1 MCFLAS
7 LSFPHPY
14 CYFGLF
20 LTGLLLLALNFIGCL
35 GQFNTFNGGVIMRVF
50 FPLWVFFLLG
60 GGEGGWKNSKLL
72 GIFILS
78 ELLVYVGIRK
88 FGIILVDDLVYFIY
102 S

>member
-35 GQFNTFNGGVIMRVF
+35 GQFNTFNGGVIMLVF
-50 FPLWVFFLLG
+50 FPLWVFFFV
-60 GGEGGWKNSKLL
+60 GGWGGRLEEFKITWN
-72 GIFILS
+72 
-78 ELLVYVGIRK
+78 
-88 FGIILVDDLVYFIY
+88 IY
-102 S
+102 SF